1 MATREN
7 HSQRKKSQQN
17 WNVIGGSVDWK
28 QIEPWQVINDV
39 NLTRVEESYISGWHF
54 TTEDELWN
62 AILDVLQSVWYEK
75 AHQLTIDD
83 N

>member
-1 MATREN
+1 M
-7 HSQRKKSQQN
+7 
-17 WNVIGGSVDWK
+17 GGSVDWK

-62 AILDVLQSVWYEK
+62 AILDVLQSV
-75 AHQLTIDD
+75 
-83 N
+83 